1 MTLYQIYINRRYKT
15 FQVTIYTTRRFSIKC
30 DCKFTLFVHNFNI
43 EKRELILLFC
53 SKILKIL
60 EVIIQS
66 DKYKNIIKITQ

>member
-15 FQVTIYTTRRFSIKC
+15 FQVTIYATRRFSIKC

-43 EKRELILLFC
+43 EKRELILLFS

-66 DKYKNIIKITQ
+66 DKYKNIKITQ